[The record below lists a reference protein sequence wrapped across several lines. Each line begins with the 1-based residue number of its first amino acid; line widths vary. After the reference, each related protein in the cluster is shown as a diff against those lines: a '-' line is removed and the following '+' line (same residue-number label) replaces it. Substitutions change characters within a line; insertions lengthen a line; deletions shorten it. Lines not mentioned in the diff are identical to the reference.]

1 MNCKLKMS
9 CSRAFLTPSQALA
22 VTTLDVLRVITGF
35 ATNAGTFVSDVAER
49 NECPSEVQAA
59 VCRLLSEILILSKLP
74 KGEESPVESHLKS
87 KQAKEERQK
96 SISSF
101 SVPDKPGD
109 WVCPKYVDVTFG
121 LNFCCQ
127 NLEGNLVLF
136 EALTNTLSLYAVVIL

>member
-35 ATNAGTFVSDVAER
+35 ATSVGTSVSDLGEK
-49 NECPSEVQAA
+49 NECPSEVQTS
-59 VCRLLSEILILSKLP
+59 VCRLLREFLTLCELP

-87 KQAKEERQK
+87 RKDKKERQK
-96 SISSF
+96 TLSSF

-109 WVCPKYVDVTFG
+109 WVCPKYV
-121 LNFCCQ
+121 C
-127 NLEGNLVLF
+127 
-136 EALTNTLSLYAVVIL
+136 YI